1 MSTQNT
7 NMKET
12 EGFAINWK
20 GVAKWTVIGG
30 VIVGAYYLGKKQ
42 GAKAEAMKHQ
52 VSVEVQPT
60 IQETPEI

>member
-20 GVAKWTVIGG
+20 GVAKWTVIAG
-30 VIVGAYYLGKKQ
+30 VIGAAYYVGKKQ
-42 GAKAEAMKHQ
+42 GAKAEAAKH
-52 VSVEVQPT
+52 VVAEPVT
-60 IQETPEI
+60 VNTVETPEI

>member
-1 MSTQNT
+1 MTNQNQE
-7 NMKET
+7 KET

-30 VIVGAYYLGKKQ
+30 VIVGAYYVGKKQ

-52 VSVEVQPT
+52 VVSEPIAVNTV
-60 IQETPEI
+60 ETPEI